1 MFSRNIRGGKA
12 FVAEQKNRGFK
23 ELTKN
28 LQLNSVPMMKLQ
40 KFCLSTPKTILSMNC
55 FIELSNNVKSSI

>member
-12 FVAEQKNRGFK
+12 FVAEQKNREFK

-28 LQLNSVPMMKLQ
+28 LQLNSVSMMKLQ
-40 KFCLSTPKTILSMNC
+40 KFCLSTPKTIL
-55 FIELSNNVKSSI
+55 F